1 MRAIIVRAIVLKY
14 WKIKKKY
21 QDFPGEQVVKTSS
34 SNAEGESLIP
44 GQETNIPHASWSK
57 KPKTLKQKQYG
68 NKFNKDFKIVHIKK
82 KYCFKG
88 ESP

>member
-1 MRAIIVRAIVLKY
+1 MRAISVRAIVLKY

-44 GQETNIPHASWSK
+44 GEELGPHMSSSK
-57 KPKTLKQKQYG
+57 KLKHETEA
-68 NKFNKDFKIVHIKK
+68 VL
-82 KYCFKG
+82 
-88 ESP
+88 

>member
-1 MRAIIVRAIVLKY
+1 MRAVSVRAIVLKY

-44 GQETNIPHASWSK
+44 GEGAGTPH
-57 KPKTLKQKQYG
+57 
-68 NKFNKDFKIVHIKK
+68 V
-82 KYCFKG
+82 
-88 ESP
+88 